1 MTDPTPTER
10 IDEFEKALEYGS
22 SAAMTLPSLMKEMD
36 EDDTLAFTMAA
47 TLLSG
52 EYATQFVRYARL
64 GAMVDP
70 QLLYQA
76 LFMGNRAGRAH
87 LEAVV
92 AAAERIKV
100 DE

>member
-10 IDEFEKALEYGS
+10 IDAIADLVAESWTVLPQVRKVERLATRRMLERFDYL
-22 SAAMTLPSLMKEMD
+22 LP
-36 EDDTLAFTMAA
+36 
-47 TLLSG
+47 
-52 EYATQFVRYARL
+52 YAHL

-92 AAAERIKV
+92 AAAERIKAATDS
-100 DE
+100 DEIGGSR